1 MPYFSACV
9 DELLKEARRLKRLPR
24 AARDLDDTT
33 AEAIRFAILRDAS
46 DARALLVLLALAQ
59 P

>member
-24 AARDLDDTT
+24 CNLMC
-33 AEAIRFAILRDAS
+33 
-46 DARALLVLLALAQ
+46 
-59 P
+59 

>member
-1 MPYFSACV
+1 VLEAATV
-9 DELLKEARRLKRLPR
+9 HIQARRLKRLPR
-24 AARDLDDTT
+24 AARHLDDTT

-46 DARALLVLLALAQ
+46 DARALLVLLAFVH